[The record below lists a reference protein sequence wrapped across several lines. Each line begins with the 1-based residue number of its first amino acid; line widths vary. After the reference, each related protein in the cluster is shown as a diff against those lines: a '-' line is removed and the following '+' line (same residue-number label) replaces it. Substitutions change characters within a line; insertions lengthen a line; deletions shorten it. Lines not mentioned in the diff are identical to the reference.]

1 MLCVGAD
8 PVCQFCTDVG
18 TTVGRMWALI
28 DDSPAMGEQGQ
39 RVPESEPTPTE
50 AVATDAWEQSAAESA
65 ALSVADGTGF
75 GPAVVGRIAAAHG
88 RSVPVTEGRD
98 GGGNVYS
105 TARTIGAHDIRRR
118 WGLSV
123 AGIGFWALVVVATLT
138 SLLTAWTL
146 GANSNS
152 PPFAPA
158 IGANAISTM
167 RAAFLI
173 GILAALGAVTQGG
186 AISETVG
193 AGLVDGVQITS
204 LAATTGLLTATGFMT
219 LGIYTG
225 YPIPAAFATTGAMVG
240 VGLSLGGDPAVDT
253 YRRIGLFWALVPPT
267 SGGLAYLTATIL
279 RRDDIPETVG
289 VPLLAALVGGIVAN
303 VQLAVI
309 PSPPD
314 ATQSSVAGFVARQV
328 SIPAVGSVDPVVVF
342 VTLVAAVASF
352 QFIRRRT
359 RASVEGGV
367 RTFLVLLGSVV
378 AFSSG
383 GSQVGLAT
391 GPLENLYGTE
401 LGLPGVVLLALGGAG
416 ILAGAWMGA
425 PRLLQATS
433 REYAQLGVRRSI
445 AALVPGFVIAQLA
458 IALGIPISFNNIIIS
473 GVIGGGLAGG
483 SAGVSRKKVGVTL
496 VFWVLTLVSS
506 IAVGFGLY
514 RAFAAVLA

>member
-1 MLCVGAD
+1 MPG
-8 PVCQFCTDVG
+8 
-18 TTVGRMWALI
+18 
-28 DDSPAMGEQGQ
+28 
-39 RVPESEPTPTE
+39 
-50 AVATDAWEQSAAESA
+50 
-65 ALSVADGTGF
+65 
-75 GPAVVGRIAAAHG
+75 VV
-88 RSVPVTEGRD
+88 
-98 GGGNVYS
+98 
-105 TARTIGAHDIRRR
+105 
-118 WGLSV
+118 
-123 AGIGFWALVVVATLT
+123 FWALVTLATLT
-138 SLLTAWTL
+138 SLATAWTL

-173 GILAALGAVTQGG
+173 GILAALGALTQGG

-193 AGLVDGVQITS
+193 AGLIDGVQITS
-204 LAATTGLLTATGFMT
+204 LAATAGLLTATGFMAF
-219 LGIYTG
+219 GIYSG
-225 YPIPAAFATTGAMVG
+225 YPVPAAFATTGAMVG

-253 YRRIGLFWALVPPT
+253 YRRIAVFWALVPPV
-267 SGGLAYLTATIL
+267 SGGLAYVTATIL

-289 VPLLAALVGGIVAN
+289 VPLLAAVVGGIVAN
-303 VQLAVI
+303 VRLGVI

-314 ATQSSVAGFVARQV
+314 AAQSSIAGFVARR
-328 SIPAVGSVDPVVVF
+328 VGTPTVAGVDPAAVL
-342 VTLVAAVASF
+342 VTLAAAAVSF

-359 RASVEGGV
+359 QESVDRGV
-367 RTFLVLLGSVV
+367 RTFLVILGSVV

-401 LGLPGVVLLALGGAG
+401 LGLPGLVLLALGATG
-416 ILAGAWMGA
+416 ILGGAWMGA

-433 REYAQLGVRRSI
+433 REYAQLGIRRSI
-445 AALVPGFVIAQLA
+445 AALVPGFVIAQAA

-483 SAGVSRKKVGVTL
+483 SAGVSRRKIGVTL
-496 VFWVLTLVSS
+496 AFWIVTLVTS

-514 RAFAAVLA
+514 RVFEAVLG

>member
-1 MLCVGAD
+1 M
-8 PVCQFCTDVG
+8 P
-18 TTVGRMWALI
+18 
-28 DDSPAMGEQGQ
+28 
-39 RVPESEPTPTE
+39 
-50 AVATDAWEQSAAESA
+50 
-65 ALSVADGTGF
+65 
-75 GPAVVGRIAAAHG
+75 
-88 RSVPVTEGRD
+88 
-98 GGGNVYS
+98 
-105 TARTIGAHDIRRR
+105 
-118 WGLSV
+118 GL
-123 AGIGFWALVVVATLT
+123 GFWALVVLATLT
-138 SLLTAWTL
+138 SLVTAWAL

-173 GILAALGAVTQGG
+173 GILAALGALTQGG

-193 AGLVDGVQITS
+193 SGLVGGVQITS
-204 LAATTGLLTATGFMT
+204 LAATAGLLTATAFM
-219 LGIYTG
+219 GIGVYTG

-240 VGLSLGGDPAVDT
+240 VGLSLGGDPAIDT
-253 YRRIGLFWALVPPT
+253 YRRIATFWALVPPA
-267 SGGLAYLTATIL
+267 SGGLAYLTATVL

-289 VPLLAALVGGIVAN
+289 VPLLAAVVGGIVAN
-303 VQLAVI
+303 VELAVI
-309 PSPPD
+309 PSPPG
-314 ATQSSVAGFVARQV
+314 ATGSSVAGFLARLV
-328 SIPAVGSVDPVVVF
+328 PAPTVGSVDSAVVL
-342 VTLVAAVASF
+342 VTLVAAAASF

-359 RASVEGGV
+359 QASVEGGV

-401 LGLPGVVLLALGGAG
+401 LGLPGIVLLTLGATG

-445 AALVPGFVIAQLA
+445 AALVPGFIIAQLA

-483 SAGVSRKKVGVTL
+483 SAGVSKRKIGVTL
-496 VFWVLTLVSS
+496 AFWLITLVAS

-514 RAFAAVLA
+514 RAFAAVLG